1 MWTRDRTRIG
11 ECRRATCSA
20 STLYYVLAM
29 SPGTM
34 IRDARREA
42 GLTQAELA
50 ARLGT
55 TQSAIARLERAD
67 SNPRVATLEAALAAA
82 GWQLEL
88 VTMAGPPD
96 VDESLI
102 REALRRTPAERLRYH
117 DAARRSIAELVRDA
131 RPVPRD
137 DG

>member
-1 MWTRDRTRIG
+1 
-11 ECRRATCSA
+11 
-20 STLYYVLAM
+20 
-29 SPGTM
+29 M

-82 GWQLEL
+82 GLRLEL
-88 VTMAGPPD
+88 ATTAGPPD
-96 VDESLI
+96 IDESLI

-117 DAARRSIAELVRDA
+117 DAARRSITELLRDA
-131 RPVPRD
+131 RPVQRD